1 MFLLCMSCG
10 NLCTLLCIYVVEAD
24 LGGVKNLKNMKSNL
38 VSKGGRDLVDPLLS
52 SLIKWAHV
60 LGMEGQCVT

>member
-1 MFLLCMSCG
+1 MSCG

-52 SLIKWAHV
+52 SLIK
-60 LGMEGQCVT
+60 